1 MLANF
6 SEMIPSKLTKVY
18 NYPYNRYKSQ
28 PSKYFFI
35 SSRAL
40 FVDQGGTL
48 IPWMGDKNQPIDR
61 YDGRAT
67 IHNLSPFEAPKQ
79 ELEPNA
85 YLTTEEVSLSI
96 VGCFV
101 SSRSILGI

>member
-1 MLANF
+1 
-6 SEMIPSKLTKVY
+6 
-18 NYPYNRYKSQ
+18 
-28 PSKYFFI
+28 
-35 SSRAL
+35 
-40 FVDQGGTL
+40 
-48 IPWMGDKNQPIDR
+48 MGDKNQPIDR

-96 VGCFV
+96 FGCFV
-101 SSRSILGI
+101 SLAPLLLGLF